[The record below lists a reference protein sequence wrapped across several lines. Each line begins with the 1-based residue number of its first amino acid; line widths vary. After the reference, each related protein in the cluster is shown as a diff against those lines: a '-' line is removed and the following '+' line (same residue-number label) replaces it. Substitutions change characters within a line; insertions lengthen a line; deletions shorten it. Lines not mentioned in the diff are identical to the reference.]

1 MVHNHQETKMIRSIL
16 LAGAMF
22 GATLAPAMAQEFTA
36 VQIVERAVV
45 TGENEDGSAIV
56 EYEKAERVTPGD
68 ALLYS
73 LNFENGSP
81 DAIENANL
89 VMAVPAEVTYNEN
102 SAFGDNS
109 SVDFSTDGGQSFA
122 PRGALTVSAD
132 GNERAAS
139 SEDITHIRWS
149 FSGTITPG
157 SAGDVGYGAVV
168 R

>member
-1 MVHNHQETKMIRSIL
+1 MARSIL
-16 LAGAMF
+16 LLGVLLAS
-22 GATLAPAMAQEFTA
+22 TLAPAIAQEFTA

-45 TGENEDGSAIV
+45 TGENPDGSAIV
-56 EYEKAERVTPGD
+56 TYEQADRVTPGD

-73 LNFENGSP
+73 LNFENGSA
-81 DAIENANL
+81 DTIENASL

-102 SAFGDNS
+102 SAFGENAA
-109 SVDFSTDGGQSFA
+109 VDFSTDNGQSFA

-149 FSGTITPG
+149 FSGTIVPG
-157 SAGDVGYGAVV
+157 AAGDVGYGAVV